1 MADSPYHAAIAFLT
15 KPLRFRFLNETAY
28 SFGCDRQSACVV
40 WGGGEVLQDGGI
52 QDDGLGVQGAVLR
65 SDGVRVAR
73 KAGRRVAFVPTDS
86 IATAAAAV
94 RS

>member
-1 MADSPYHAAIAFLT
+1 M
-15 KPLRFRFLNETAY
+15 
-28 SFGCDRQSACVV
+28 V

-52 QDDGLGVQGAVLR
+52 QDGGLGGIQDTVRR

-86 IATAAAAV
+86 IATAAAAA

>member
-1 MADSPYHAAIAFLT
+1 M
-15 KPLRFRFLNETAY
+15 
-28 SFGCDRQSACVV
+28 V

-52 QDDGLGVQGAVLR
+52 QDDGLRGIQDAVLR
-65 SDGVRVAR
+65 SDRVRVAR
-73 KAGRRVAFVPTDS
+73 KAGRRLAFVPTDS

>member
-1 MADSPYHAAIAFLT
+1 MVGFGMA
-15 KPLRFRFLNETAY
+15 
-28 SFGCDRQSACVV
+28 G
-40 WGGGEVLQDGGI
+40 WGGIRD
-52 QDDGLGVQGAVLR
+52 AVLR
-65 SDGVRVAR
+65 ADGVFAR

>member
-1 MADSPYHAAIAFLT
+1 
-15 KPLRFRFLNETAY
+15 
-28 SFGCDRQSACVV
+28 VV

-52 QDDGLGVQGAVLR
+52 QDGGLGGIQDTVLR

-73 KAGRRVAFVPTDS
+73 KAGRRVAFAPNDS
-86 IATAAAAV
+86 SATAGAAV

>member
-1 MADSPYHAAIAFLT
+1 M
-15 KPLRFRFLNETAY
+15 
-28 SFGCDRQSACVV
+28 V

-52 QDDGLGVQGAVLR
+52 QDGGLGGIQDTVLR

-86 IATAAAAV
+86 IATAAAAA